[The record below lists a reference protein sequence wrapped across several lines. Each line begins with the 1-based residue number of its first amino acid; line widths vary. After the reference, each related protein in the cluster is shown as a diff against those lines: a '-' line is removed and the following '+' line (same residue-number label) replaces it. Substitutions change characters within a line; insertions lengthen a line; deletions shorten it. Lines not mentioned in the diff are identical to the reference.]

1 MLPISLAFVDINC
14 VPTQLVH
21 NTITIM
27 LSKHQYVQSS
37 CLQLAINSKALRIQ
51 ISSAGVNYSVTIVQ

>member
-14 VPTQLVH
+14 VPTV
-21 NTITIM
+21 IM